1 MRAEFYQK
9 GVSIDY
15 KNTSGATIAAN
26 TIVALG
32 TTRCGVAGTDIPNN
46 SVGAVFV
53 EGVWIV
59 PSTGTIALGAAVY
72 YDASAEKATATAT
85 ATSNVPLGWAVAA
98 AENDTVKI
106 KLLG

>member
-46 SVGAVFV
+46 SVGSVFV

-85 ATSNVPLGWAVAA
+85 SNVPLGWAVAA

>member
-9 GVSIDY
+9 GISVDY

-46 SVGAVFV
+46 SVGSVFV

-85 ATSNVPLGWAVAA
+85 SNVPLGWAVAA

>member
-1 MRAEFYQK
+1 MKAEYYQK
-9 GVSIDY
+9 GITIDY

-72 YDASAEKATATAT
+72 YDTSAEKATAT
-85 ATSNVPLGWAVAA
+85 ATSNVPLGW
-98 AENDTVKI
+98 
-106 KLLG
+106 L

>member
-32 TTRCGVAGTDIPNN
+32 TTRCGVAGTDIANN
-46 SVGAVFV
+46 SVGSVFV
-53 EGVWIV
+53 EVCG
-59 PSTGTIALGAAVY
+59 LCLQR
-72 YDASAEKATATAT
+72 E
-85 ATSNVPLGWAVAA
+85 
-98 AENDTVKI
+98 
-106 KLLG
+106 LLL

>member
-9 GVSIDY
+9 GVSVDY

-26 TIVALG
+26 TVVALG

-46 SVGAVFV
+46 SVGSVFV

-85 ATSNVPLGWAVAA
+85 SNVPLGWAVAA

>member
-1 MRAEFYQK
+1 MKAEFYQK

-26 TIVALG
+26 TVVALG

-85 ATSNVPLGWAVAA
+85 SNVPLGWAVAA

>member
-1 MRAEFYQK
+1 MKAEYYQK
-9 GVSIDY
+9 GITIDY

-72 YDASAEKATATAT
+72 YDTSAEKATAT

>member
-1 MRAEFYQK
+1 MRAEFWQK

-32 TTRCGVAGTDIPNN
+32 TTRCGVAGTDSANT
-46 SVGAVFV
+46 SVGSVFV

-85 ATSNVPLGWAVAA
+85 SNVPLGWAVAA

>member
-1 MRAEFYQK
+1 MKAEFYQK

-26 TIVALG
+26 TIVTLETA
-32 TTRCGVAGTDIPNN
+32 RCGVAGTDIPNN

-85 ATSNVPLGWAVAA
+85 SNVPLGWAVAA

>member
-1 MRAEFYQK
+1 MKAEYYQK
-9 GVSIDY
+9 GITIDY

-26 TIVALG
+26 TVVALG

-46 SVGAVFV
+46 SVGSVFV

-72 YDASAEKATATAT
+72 YDTSAEKATAT

>member
-1 MRAEFYQK
+1 MKADFYQK
-9 GVSIDY
+9 GISIDY

-85 ATSNVPLGWAVAA
+85 SNVPLGWAVAA

>member
-1 MRAEFYQK
+1 M
-9 GVSIDY
+9 
-15 KNTSGATIAAN
+15 
-26 TIVALG
+26 
-32 TTRCGVAGTDIPNN
+32 
-46 SVGAVFV
+46 
-53 EGVWIV
+53 

-72 YDASAEKATATAT
+72 YDASAEKATAT

>member
-46 SVGAVFV
+46 SVGSVFV

-85 ATSNVPLGWAVAA
+85 SNVPLGWAVAV

>member
-1 MRAEFYQK
+1 MKADFYQK

-26 TIVALG
+26 AIVALG

-59 PSTGTIALGAAVY
+59 PSTGTIGLGAAVY
-72 YDASAEKATATAT
+72 YDASTEKATAT

>member
-1 MRAEFYQK
+1 MRAEFWQK

-72 YDASAEKATATAT
+72 YDTSAEKATAT

>member
-15 KNTSGATIAAN
+15 KNTSEATIAAN

-46 SVGAVFV
+46 SVGSVFV

-85 ATSNVPLGWAVAA
+85 SNVPLGWAVAA

>member
-9 GVSIDY
+9 GISVDY

-85 ATSNVPLGWAVAA
+85 SNVPLGWAVAA

>member
-9 GVSIDY
+9 GVSVDY

-26 TIVALG
+26 TVVALG

-59 PSTGTIALGAAVY
+59 PSTGAIALGAAVY
-72 YDASAEKATATAT
+72 YDASAEKATATE
-85 ATSNVPLGWAVAA
+85 TSNVPLGWAVAA

>member
-9 GVSIDY
+9 GISIDY

-26 TIVALG
+26 TVVALG

-46 SVGAVFV
+46 SVGSVFV
-53 EGVWIV
+53 DGVWIV

-85 ATSNVPLGWAVAA
+85 SNVPLGWAVAA

-106 KLLG
+106 KLLC

>member
-1 MRAEFYQK
+1 MRADFYQK
-9 GVSIDY
+9 GISIDY

-26 TIVALG
+26 TVVALG

-46 SVGAVFV
+46 SVGTVFV

-85 ATSNVPLGWAVAA
+85 SNVPLGWAVAA

>member
-9 GVSIDY
+9 GVSVDY

-26 TIVALG
+26 TVVALG

-46 SVGAVFV
+46 SVGSVFV

-85 ATSNVPLGWAVAA
+85 SNVPLGWAVAA
-98 AENDTVKI
+98 AENVTVKI

>member
-1 MRAEFYQK
+1 MRAEYYQK

-46 SVGAVFV
+46 SVGSVFV

-85 ATSNVPLGWAVAA
+85 SNVPLGWAVAA

>member
-46 SVGAVFV
+46 SVGSVFV

-85 ATSNVPLGWAVAA
+85 SNVPLGWAVAT

>member
-32 TTRCGVAGTDIPNN
+32 ATHCGIAGTDIPNN

-85 ATSNVPLGWAVAA
+85 SNVPLGWAVAA

>member
-46 SVGAVFV
+46 SVGSVFV
-53 EGVWIV
+53 DGVWIV

-85 ATSNVPLGWAVAA
+85 SNVPLGWAVAA

>member
-1 MRAEFYQK
+1 MRADFYQK

-15 KNTSGATIAAN
+15 KNSSGATIAAN

-32 TTRCGVAGTDIPNN
+32 TTRCGVAGTDIANN
-46 SVGAVFV
+46 SIGSVFV

-85 ATSNVPLGWAVAA
+85 SNVPLGWAVAA

>member
-1 MRAEFYQK
+1 MKAEFYQK

-26 TIVALG
+26 TIVAFG
-32 TTRCGVAGTDIPNN
+32 TTRCGIAGTDIPNN

-85 ATSNVPLGWAVAA
+85 SNVPLGWAVAA

-106 KLLG
+106 QVLG

>member
-1 MRAEFYQK
+1 MRADFYQK
-9 GVSIDY
+9 GISIDY

-26 TIVALG
+26 TVVALG
-32 TTRCGVAGTDIPNN
+32 AARCGVAGTDIPNN

-53 EGVWIV
+53 DGVWIV

-85 ATSNVPLGWAVAA
+85 SNVPLGWAVAA

>member
-1 MRAEFYQK
+1 MRAEYYQK

-26 TIVALG
+26 TIVAFG
-32 TTRCGVAGTDIPNN
+32 TTCCGVAGTDIPNN
-46 SVGAVFV
+46 SVGSVFV

-85 ATSNVPLGWAVAA
+85 SNVPLGWAVAA

>member
-1 MRAEFYQK
+1 MRADFYQK
-9 GVSIDY
+9 GISIDY

-26 TIVALG
+26 TVVALG

-85 ATSNVPLGWAVAA
+85 SNVPLGWAVAA

>member
-1 MRAEFYQK
+1 MKADFYQK

-15 KNTSGATIAAN
+15 KNTNGATIAAN

-46 SVGAVFV
+46 SVGSVFV

-72 YDASAEKATATAT
+72 YDTSAEKATAT

>member
-1 MRAEFYQK
+1 MRAEYYHK

-32 TTRCGVAGTDIPNN
+32 TTRCGVAGTDIPN

-85 ATSNVPLGWAVAA
+85 SNVPLGWAVAA

>member
-1 MRAEFYQK
+1 MRAEYYQK

-26 TIVALG
+26 TIVALA

-46 SVGAVFV
+46 SVGSVFV

-85 ATSNVPLGWAVAA
+85 SNVPLGWAVAA

>member
-9 GVSIDY
+9 GNSIDY

-26 TIVALG
+26 AIVALG

-59 PSTGTIALGAAVY
+59 PSTGTIGLGAAVY
-72 YDASAEKATATAT
+72 YDASAEKATAT

-98 AENDTVKI
+98 AENDTVKV

>member
-72 YDASAEKATATAT
+72 YDASIEKATAT

>member
-1 MRAEFYQK
+1 MKVEFYQK

-26 TIVALG
+26 TVVALG

-46 SVGAVFV
+46 SVGAIFV

-59 PSTGTIALGAAVY
+59 PSTGTIGLGAAVY
-72 YDASAEKATATAT
+72 YDASAEKATAT

-98 AENDTVKI
+98 AENDTVKV

>member
-9 GVSIDY
+9 GISVDY
-15 KNTSGATIAAN
+15 KNTSGAAIAAN
-26 TIVALG
+26 TIVAFG
-32 TTRCGVAGTDIPNN
+32 TTCCGVAGTDIPNN

-85 ATSNVPLGWAVAA
+85 SNVPLGWAVAA

>member
-9 GVSIDY
+9 GISIDY

-26 TIVALG
+26 TIVAFG
-32 TTRCGVAGTDIPNN
+32 ATRCGVAGTDIPNN
-46 SVGAVFV
+46 SVGSVFV

-59 PSTGTIALGAAVY
+59 PATGTIGLGAAVY
-72 YDASAEKATATAT
+72 YDASTEKATAT

>member
-1 MRAEFYQK
+1 MRAEYYQK
-9 GVSIDY
+9 GVAIDY
-15 KNTSGATIAAN
+15 KNDSGATIAAN

-46 SVGAVFV
+46 SVGSVFV

-85 ATSNVPLGWAVAA
+85 SNVPLGWAVAA

>member
-1 MRAEFYQK
+1 MKAEYYQK
-9 GVSIDY
+9 GITIDY

-32 TTRCGVAGTDIPNN
+32 TTRCGVAETDIPNN

-72 YDASAEKATATAT
+72 YDTSAEKATAT